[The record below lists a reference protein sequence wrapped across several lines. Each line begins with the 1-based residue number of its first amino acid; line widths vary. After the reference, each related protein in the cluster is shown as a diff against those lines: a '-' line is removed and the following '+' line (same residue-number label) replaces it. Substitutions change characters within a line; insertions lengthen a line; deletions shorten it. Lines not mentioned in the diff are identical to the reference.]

1 MQSYGSMK
9 VLASPLQVLPVTY
22 KRNKNRTKD
31 DYHKIFNKA
40 KTNKFVLED
49 KRKFE
54 QSPYLFLKCR
64 VLVSMEK
71 LSK

>member
-31 DYHKIFNKA
+31 DYHKIFNM
-40 KTNKFVLED
+40 
-49 KRKFE
+49 
-54 QSPYLFLKCR
+54 
-64 VLVSMEK
+64 VLVK
-71 LSK
+71 